1 MQAAPLNPKRGDEHK
16 AASPLVDGRKVM
28 GLPAAAVSGT
38 AYCFA
43 SGSMVLLNK
52 AALSSFSFDAPT
64 CLLFFQCAVCVLLVR
79 LASLF
84 GLVKLEPWSWKI
96 ARVSISTAETIE
108 GGQAL
113 VVGGGTSEM
122 LFWLGDPAAVAVGH
136 AVWVALSCCSPGAA
150 RACRRRP
157 DGLLEGVGSN

>member
-1 MQAAPLNPKRGDEHK
+1 MARINLTQHRLTASPGIPVQAAPLNPKHGDEHK

-96 ARVSISTAETIE
+96 ARVSIRTE
-108 GGQAL
+108 
-113 VVGGGTSEM
+113 
-122 LFWLGDPAAVAVGH
+122 
-136 AVWVALSCCSPGAA
+136 
-150 RACRRRP
+150 
-157 DGLLEGVGSN
+157 

>member
-1 MQAAPLNPKRGDEHK
+1 MDGWFDIPPNSHVIYSRGRKWHASNCHSTLLTVLPGIPVQAAPLNPKHGDEHK
-16 AASPLVDGRKVM
+16 AATPLVDGRKVM

-96 ARVSISTAETIE
+96 ARVNICTA
-108 GGQAL
+108 
-113 VVGGGTSEM
+113 
-122 LFWLGDPAAVAVGH
+122 
-136 AVWVALSCCSPGAA
+136 
-150 RACRRRP
+150 
-157 DGLLEGVGSN
+157 

>member
-1 MQAAPLNPKRGDEHK
+1 MQVAPLDPERTDEHK
-16 AASPLVDGRKVM
+16 AATPLMDVRKVM

-84 GLVKLEPWSWKI
+84 QLIKLEPWSWQI
-96 ARVSISTAETIE
+96 ARVSVSTA
-108 GGQAL
+108 
-113 VVGGGTSEM
+113 
-122 LFWLGDPAAVAVGH
+122 
-136 AVWVALSCCSPGAA
+136 
-150 RACRRRP
+150 
-157 DGLLEGVGSN
+157 